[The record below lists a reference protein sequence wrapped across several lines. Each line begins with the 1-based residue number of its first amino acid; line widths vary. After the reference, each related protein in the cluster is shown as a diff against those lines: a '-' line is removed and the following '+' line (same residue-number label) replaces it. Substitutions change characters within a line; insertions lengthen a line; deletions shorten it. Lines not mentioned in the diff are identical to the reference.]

1 MGMSVNTVKSVYKA
15 VSKTVETLAGSRGG
29 TLSAKRCI

>member
-1 MGMSVNTVKSVYKA
+1 MGMSVNTVKLVYKA

-29 TLSAKRCI
+29 GGGTLG